1 MKKKIFLI
9 TFIILVSIYAG
20 YENPKL
26 IENPKSYINYF
37 LKKIGIVESFIVS
50 KNKESNEIQKEEKS
64 LEFFAFG

>member
-26 IENPKSYINYF
+26 VENPKRYINYF
-37 LKKIGIVESFIVS
+37 LKKIGIVESFIIS
-50 KNKESNEIQKEEKS
+50 KNKENNKALKEEKP
-64 LEFFAFG
+64 LEFLFR